1 MATVYLSSAG
11 LDQVT
16 AAQEE
21 FDTHVPLS
29 ASGRCRSCQDEGPC
43 ACRLRAERA
52 LARYGRLPRRTP
64 GATRP
69 EEIARTAGGS
79 WFTRSRAGQ
88 R

>member
-1 MATVYLSSAG
+1 MATVYLSNAG

-21 FDTHVPLS
+21 FDAHVTLS
-29 ASGRCRSCQDEGPC
+29 ASGRCQSCRDGGPC
-43 ACRLRAERA
+43 ACQLRAERA

-69 EEIARTAGGS
+69 DEIGYATEGS
-79 WFTRSRAGQ
+79 WFTRSRIAQ

>member
-1 MATVYLSSAG
+1 VATVYLSNAVR
-11 LDQVT
+11 DQVA

-21 FDTHVPLS
+21 FDAHVPLS
-29 ASGRCRSCQDEGPC
+29 ASGLCRSCQDEGPC
-43 ACRLRAERA
+43 ACQLRAERA

-64 GATRP
+64 GATLP
-69 EEIARTAGGS
+69 EEIGRVTGGA